1 MTANV
6 FYCTG
11 SPAIWSPQAHHQK
24 PEPENGEVLIDEKA
38 ARYSPFPLEPMF
50 RAIYEEHPE
59 LVLDV
64 DVVIRR
70 NTLAKLF
77 DFVTMNSE
85 NFEMDVE
92 MVGHKAVFVRKE
104 TDSAR
109 GFGRA
114 FKDEYTKWDSAVK
127 GSTSHHRIVAYEF
140 AGLHYLLG
148 FESDGYLVEKA
159 NHMDKAT
166 LQQHGGMADLAGTT
180 TLLNSSE
187 APRNGEKLPVSGHD
201 FVIRRGGS
209 EINQEALME
218 IKTWSGHEVQ
228 DVKSELPRLWMSQT
242 PNLIEAYYSDGRFED
257 VRVYD
262 VREDL
267 EKWEE
272 RNAMNLRKLDATIR
286 RIIDTVRQAI
296 TRKCRVKGTN
306 SGVLE
311 ICELE
316 FGHAS
321 AIPVDLYHKVKGDDL
336 EDKRNS
342 GEDYDMVERE
352 RRYESEEEYSD

>member
-1 MTANV
+1 
-6 FYCTG
+6 
-11 SPAIWSPQAHHQK
+11 
-24 PEPENGEVLIDEKA
+24 
-38 ARYSPFPLEPMF
+38 MF
-50 RAIYEEHPE
+50 RAIYEEHPD

-70 NTLAKLF
+70 NTLAQLF

-85 NFEMDVE
+85 NFDIDVE

-104 TDSAR
+104 KDIAQ

-114 FKDEYTKWDSAVK
+114 FKEEYTKWDSAVK
-127 GSTSHHRIVAYEF
+127 GSTSHHRIIAYEF

-159 NHMDKAT
+159 NRVDKAPA
-166 LQQHGGMADLAGTT
+166 QQQEGMADLAGTT
-180 TLLNSSE
+180 TLLTSSE
-187 APRNGEKLPVSGHD
+187 APIDDENRSIYE
-201 FVIRRGGS
+201 FVVRSGGS
-209 EINQEALME
+209 EINQEALMD
-218 IKTWSGHEVQ
+218 IKTWSGHEVP

-242 PNLIEAYYSDGRFED
+242 PNLVEAHHNDGRFED
-257 VRVYD
+257 VRVFD

-272 RNAMNLRKLDATIR
+272 LNASNLRKLDAVIR

-296 TRKCRVKGTN
+296 TRRCRVKGTN

-316 FGHAS
+316 FGHPS
-321 AIPVDLYHKVKGDDL
+321 AIPIDLYHKVKGDYL
-336 EDKRNS
+336 EDKR
-342 GEDYDMVERE
+342 D
-352 RRYESEEEYSD
+352 SEQD